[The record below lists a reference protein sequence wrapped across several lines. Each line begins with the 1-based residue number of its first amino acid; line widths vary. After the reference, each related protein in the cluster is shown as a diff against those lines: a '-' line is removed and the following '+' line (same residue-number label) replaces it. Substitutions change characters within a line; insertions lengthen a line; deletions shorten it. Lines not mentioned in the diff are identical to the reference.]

1 VAPQQCFTQRA
12 YSMAALNRSTLRR
25 LQNLPQ
31 IPSVWEGDRRPLS
44 NADSHPMVEED
55 DYPEADGECILWVDG
70 SEGVVRAMDVVGPD
84 AGPEA
89 IVRALLRAMEHP
101 QSPAPA
107 VRPQKIVVKN
117 REIQFYLRGVLQD
130 LGIAIDYV
138 PELPLIDEIF
148 RGMQEVAVNRPPEL
162 PPQYAEVLREKAAQ
176 IWQDAPWQTLSEH
189 QIISIEINQWDVAS
203 LYVSVLGQGRM
214 DYGVLL
220 YRSLESLKRFRQQV
234 VNDESF
240 EDLEQAFLGQDCL
253 FLTFE
258 SAEDI
263 DEDEEEIDLADLPPS
278 EIEPNFGNLH
288 PLEGLRSILYEEE
301 ALTMLVALE
310 AFHRFF
316 RNSRRKFA
324 AETFPNLSSRYRI
337 PVPQSDGET
346 QQVSVKVSTM
356 PDVSD
361 ELLEMLDD
369 DDEDEDDEFEM
380 PLLRDDLVPP
390 NSFLSLGVVPWETVE
405 FLRGNAQFH
414 QGAELDIHAAGD
426 GLPVVMIQTSNP
438 KAKTMIQDLKEAG
451 GVKAICFN
459 PGEDP
464 FQDEQYDLGILQAQ
478 NGELYLFG
486 EFNENDP
493 VHQEA
498 RKKWE
503 RRCQLTKGWCGLI
516 IAKGLMGASRGQP
529 QFKDMI
535 ALFEVRWMSA
545 KDLGLGPLQLM
556 PMF

>member
-1 VAPQQCFTQRA
+1 
-12 YSMAALNRSTLRR
+12 MAALNRSTLRR

-44 NADSHPMVEED
+44 NADSHMIVD
-55 DYPEADGECILWVDG
+55 DDDFLEGGGECILWVDG
-70 SEGVVRAMDVVGPD
+70 SEGVVRAMDMVGPD

-101 QSPAPA
+101 QSPSPA

-148 RGMQEVAVNRPPEL
+148 RGMEEVAVNRPPEL
-162 PPQYAEVLREKAAQ
+162 PPEYADVLMEKAAQ
-176 IWQDAPWQTLSEH
+176 IWHDAPWQTLREH
-189 QIISIEINQWDVAS
+189 QIISIEVNQWDVAS

-220 YRSLESLKRFRQQV
+220 YRSLESLKRFRERV
-234 VNDESF
+234 VNDDSF

-258 SAEDI
+258 SAMEL

-316 RNSRRKFA
+316 RNSRRKLA
-324 AETFPNLSSRYRI
+324 AETFPTLSSRYRI
-337 PVPQSDGET
+337 PVPLADGET

-356 PDVSD
+356 PEVSD
-361 ELLEMLDD
+361 ELWQMLEDD
-369 DDEDEDDEFEM
+369 DDDDDDDEFEM
-380 PLLRDDLVPP
+380 PPLRDDLVPP
-390 NSFLSLGVVPWETVE
+390 NSFLSLGVVPWATVD
-405 FLRGNAQFH
+405 FLRGNAQFY
-414 QGAELDIHAAGD
+414 QGAEVDINPSGD
-426 GLPVVMIQTSNP
+426 GLPVVMIQTSHP
-438 KAKTMIQDLKEAG
+438 KAKTMIQDLKEAE

-464 FQDEQYDLGILQAQ
+464 FQDEQYDLGILQAK
-478 NGELYLFG
+478 NGDLYLFG
-486 EFNENDP
+486 EFNEDDP
-493 VHQEA
+493 VHQAA
-498 RKKWE
+498 RQKWE
-503 RRCQLTKGWCGLI
+503 RRCQSTQGWCGLV

-529 QFKDMI
+529 QLKDMI
-535 ALFEVRWMSA
+535 ALFEVRWVSA
-545 KDLGLGPLQLM
+545 KDLGIGPLQLM
-556 PMF
+556 PTF

>member
-1 VAPQQCFTQRA
+1 
-12 YSMAALNRSTLRR
+12 MAALNRSTLRR
-25 LQNLPQ
+25 LQKLPQ

-44 NADSHPMVEED
+44 NGDSHPMVENES
-55 DYPEADGECILWVDG
+55 EAGGECILWVDG

-89 IVRALLRAMEHP
+89 IVRALLRAIEHP
-101 QSPAPA
+101 QSPTPA
-107 VRPQKIVVKN
+107 ARPQKIVVKN

-148 RGMQEVAVNRPPEL
+148 RGMQEVAVNRPPSL
-162 PPQYAEVLREKAAQ
+162 PPEYAEVLIAKAAQ
-176 IWQDAPWQTLSEH
+176 IWQDSPWEMLAEH
-189 QIISIEINQWDVAS
+189 QIISIEINQWDIAS

-214 DYGVLL
+214 DYGILL
-220 YRSLESLKRFRQQV
+220 YRSLESLKLFRQRV
-234 VNDESF
+234 VNDRSF

-258 SAEDI
+258 SANDI
-263 DEDEEEIDLADLPPS
+263 DDGDDEEEIDLADLPPS
-278 EIEPNFGNLH
+278 QIEPNFGNLH
-288 PLEGLRSILYEEE
+288 PLEGLRSILYDEE
-301 ALTMLVALE
+301 ALTVLVALE

-324 AETFPNLSSRYRI
+324 QDLFPSLSSRYRI
-337 PVPQSDGET
+337 PVPQADGT
-346 QQVSVKVSTM
+346 NQQVSVKVSTM
-356 PDVSD
+356 PEVSD
-361 ELLEMLDD
+361 ELWDMLEEDD
-369 DDEDEDDEFEM
+369 DSGDDGDDEFEM
-380 PLLRDDLVPP
+380 PLLRDDWVPP
-390 NSFLSLGVVPWETVE
+390 NSFLSLGVVPWEAVE
-405 FLRGNAQFH
+405 FLRLNAQFH
-414 QGAELDIHAAGD
+414 QGAEAEIRATGE
-426 GLPVVMIQTSNP
+426 GLPVVLIQTSNP
-438 KAKTMIQDLKEAG
+438 KAKTMIQDLKDAG

-464 FQDEQYDLGILQAQ
+464 FEEEQYDLGILQAL

-486 EFNENDP
+486 EFIETDP
-493 VHQEA
+493 IHQEA

-503 RRCQLTKGWCGLI
+503 RRCQSTKGWCGLI

-535 ALFEVRWMSA
+535 ALFEVRWMSP
-545 KDLGLGPLQLM
+545 KDLGIGPLQLM

>member
-1 VAPQQCFTQRA
+1 
-12 YSMAALNRSTLRR
+12 MAALNRSTLRR

-44 NADSHPMVEED
+44 NADSHMIVD
-55 DYPEADGECILWVDG
+55 DDDFLEGGGECILWVDG
-70 SEGVVRAMDVVGPD
+70 SEGVVRAMDMVGPD

-101 QSPAPA
+101 QSPSPA

-148 RGMQEVAVNRPPEL
+148 RGMEEVAVNRPPEL
-162 PPQYAEVLREKAAQ
+162 PPQYADVLMEKAAQ
-176 IWQDAPWQTLSEH
+176 IWHDAPWQTVREH
-189 QIISIEINQWDVAS
+189 QIISIEVNQWDVAS

-220 YRSLESLKRFRQQV
+220 YRSLESLKRFRERV
-234 VNDESF
+234 VNDDSF

-258 SAEDI
+258 SAMEL

-316 RNSRRKFA
+316 RNSRRKLA

-337 PVPQSDGET
+337 PVPLTDGET

-356 PDVSD
+356 PEVSD
-361 ELLEMLDD
+361 ELWQMLEDD
-369 DDEDEDDEFEM
+369 DDDDEFEM
-380 PLLRDDLVPP
+380 PPLRDDLVPP
-390 NSFLSLGVVPWETVE
+390 NSFLSLGVVPWATVD
-405 FLRGNAQFH
+405 FLRGNAQFY
-414 QGAELDIHAAGD
+414 QGAEVDINPSGD
-426 GLPVVMIQTSNP
+426 GLPVVMIQTSHP
-438 KAKTMIQDLKEAG
+438 KAKTMIQDLKEAE

-464 FQDEQYDLGILQAQ
+464 FQDEQYDLGILQAK
-478 NGELYLFG
+478 NGDLYLFG
-486 EFNENDP
+486 EFNEDDP
-493 VHQEA
+493 VHQAA
-498 RKKWE
+498 RQKWE
-503 RRCQLTKGWCGLI
+503 RRCQSTQGWCGLV

-529 QFKDMI
+529 QLKDMI
-535 ALFEVRWMSA
+535 ALFEVRWVSA
-545 KDLGLGPLQLM
+545 KDLGIGPLQLM
-556 PMF
+556 PTF

>member
-1 VAPQQCFTQRA
+1 
-12 YSMAALNRSTLRR
+12 MAALNRSTLRR

-44 NADSHPMVEED
+44 NADSHMIIED
-55 DYPEADGECILWVDG
+55 DDILEGGGECILWVDG
-70 SEGVVRAMDVVGPD
+70 SEGVVRSMDMVGPD

-101 QSPAPA
+101 QSPSPA

-148 RGMQEVAVNRPPEL
+148 RGMEEVAVNRPPEL
-162 PPQYAEVLREKAAQ
+162 PPQYADVLMEKAAQ
-176 IWQDAPWQTLSEH
+176 IWHDAPWQTLREH

-214 DYGVLL
+214 DYGILL
-220 YRSLESLKRFRQQV
+220 YRSLESLKRFRERV
-234 VNDESF
+234 VNDDSF

-258 SAEDI
+258 SVVEI
-263 DEDEEEIDLADLPPS
+263 DEDDEEEIDLADLDPS

-301 ALTMLVALE
+301 ALPMLVALE
-310 AFHRFF
+310 ALHRFF
-316 RNSRRKFA
+316 RSSRRKLA
-324 AETFPNLSSRYRI
+324 AETFPTLSSRYRI
-337 PVPQSDGET
+337 PVLQPDGET

-361 ELLEMLDD
+361 ELLKMLEDD
-369 DDEDEDDEFEM
+369 DDDDDDDEFEM

-390 NSFLSLGVVPWETVE
+390 NSFLSLGVIPWATVDY
-405 FLRGNAQFH
+405 LRGNAQFH
-414 QGAELDIHAAGD
+414 QGAEVEINPNGD

-438 KAKTMIQDLKEAG
+438 KAKTMIQDLHEAG

-464 FQDEQYDLGILQAQ
+464 FQEEHYDLGILQAQ
-478 NGELYLFG
+478 NGDLYLFG
-486 EFNENDP
+486 EFNEDDP

-498 RKKWE
+498 RQKWE
-503 RRCQLTKGWCGLI
+503 RRCQSTKGWCGLV

-535 ALFEVRWMSA
+535 ALFEVRWVSA
-545 KDLGLGPLQLM
+545 KELGIGPLQLM

>member
-1 VAPQQCFTQRA
+1 
-12 YSMAALNRSTLRR
+12 MAALNRSTLRR

-44 NADSHPMVEED
+44 NADSHMIIED
-55 DYPEADGECILWVDG
+55 DDILEGGGECILWVDG
-70 SEGVVRAMDVVGPD
+70 SEGVVRSMDMVGPD

-101 QSPAPA
+101 QSPSPA

-148 RGMQEVAVNRPPEL
+148 RGMEEVAVNRPPEL
-162 PPQYAEVLREKAAQ
+162 PPQYADVLMEKAAQ
-176 IWQDAPWQTLSEH
+176 IWHDAPWQTLREH

-214 DYGVLL
+214 DYGILL
-220 YRSLESLKRFRQQV
+220 YRSLESLKQFRERV
-234 VNDESF
+234 VNDDSF

-258 SAEDI
+258 SVVEI
-263 DEDEEEIDLADLPPS
+263 DEDDEEEIDLADLDPS

-301 ALTMLVALE
+301 ALPMLVALE
-310 AFHRFF
+310 ALHRFF
-316 RNSRRKFA
+316 RSSRRKLA
-324 AETFPNLSSRYRI
+324 AETFPTLSSRYRI
-337 PVPQSDGET
+337 PVPDSDGET
-346 QQVSVKVSTM
+346 QQISVKVSTM

-361 ELLEMLDD
+361 ELLKMLEDD
-369 DDEDEDDEFEM
+369 DDDDDDDEFEM

-390 NSFLSLGVVPWETVE
+390 NSFLSLGVIPWTTVD

-414 QGAELDIHAAGD
+414 QGAEVEINPNGD

-438 KAKTMIQDLKEAG
+438 KAKTMIQDLHEAG

-464 FQDEQYDLGILQAQ
+464 FQEEQYDLGILQAQ
-478 NGELYLFG
+478 NGDLYLFG
-486 EFNENDP
+486 EFNEDDP

-498 RKKWE
+498 RQKWE
-503 RRCQLTKGWCGLI
+503 RRCQSTKGWCGLV

-535 ALFEVRWMSA
+535 ALFEVRWVSA
-545 KDLGLGPLQLM
+545 KELGIGPLQLM

>member
-1 VAPQQCFTQRA
+1 
-12 YSMAALNRSTLRR
+12 MAALNRSTLRR

-44 NADSHPMVEED
+44 NADSQAMLED
-55 DYPEADGECILWVDG
+55 DDDPEAGGECILWVDG

-84 AGPEA
+84 TGPEA

-162 PPQYAEVLREKAAQ
+162 PPQYAEVLMEKAAQ
-176 IWQDAPWQTLSEH
+176 IWHDAPWQTLSEH

-258 SAEDI
+258 STGDI

-324 AETFPNLSSRYRI
+324 AESFPNLSSRYRI

-361 ELLEMLDD
+361 ELLEMLD

-486 EFNENDP
+486 EFNEDDP

-545 KDLGLGPLQLM
+545 KDLGIGPLQLM

>member
-1 VAPQQCFTQRA
+1 
-12 YSMAALNRSTLRR
+12 
-25 LQNLPQ
+25 
-31 IPSVWEGDRRPLS
+31 
-44 NADSHPMVEED
+44 
-55 DYPEADGECILWVDG
+55 
-70 SEGVVRAMDVVGPD
+70 
-84 AGPEA
+84 
-89 IVRALLRAMEHP
+89 
-101 QSPAPA
+101 
-107 VRPQKIVVKN
+107 
-117 REIQFYLRGVLQD
+117 
-130 LGIAIDYV
+130 
-138 PELPLIDEIF
+138 
-148 RGMQEVAVNRPPEL
+148 
-162 PPQYAEVLREKAAQ
+162 
-176 IWQDAPWQTLSEH
+176 
-189 QIISIEINQWDVAS
+189 
-203 LYVSVLGQGRM
+203 
-214 DYGVLL
+214 LL
-220 YRSLESLKRFRQQV
+220 YRSLESLKRFRERV

-258 SAEDI
+258 SAGDFDED
-263 DEDEEEIDLADLPPS
+263 DEEEIDLADLPPS

-316 RNSRRKFA
+316 RNSRRKLGA
-324 AETFPNLSSRYRI
+324 DTFPTLSSRYRI
-337 PVPQSDGET
+337 PVPQSEGEI
-346 QQVSVKVSTM
+346 QQISVKVSTM
-356 PDVSD
+356 PEVSV

-369 DDEDEDDEFEM
+369 DGDDEDDEFEM

-390 NSFLSLGVVPWETVE
+390 NSFLSLGVVPWPTVE

-414 QGAELDIHAAGD
+414 QSAEVDINADGD

-459 PGEDP
+459 PGEDH
-464 FQDEQYDLGILQAQ
+464 FQNEQYDLGILQAQ

-503 RRCQLTKGWCGLI
+503 RRCQLTNGWCGLV

-535 ALFEVRWMSA
+535 ALFEVRWVSA
-545 KDLGLGPLQLM
+545 KDLGIGPLELM

>member
-1 VAPQQCFTQRA
+1 
-12 YSMAALNRSTLRR
+12 MAALNRSTLRR

-44 NADSHPMVEED
+44 NADSHMIVD
-55 DYPEADGECILWVDG
+55 DDDFLEGGGECILWVDG
-70 SEGVVRAMDVVGPD
+70 SEGVVRAMDMVGPD

-101 QSPAPA
+101 QSPSPA

-148 RGMQEVAVNRPPEL
+148 RGMEEVAVNRPPEL
-162 PPQYAEVLREKAAQ
+162 PPQYADVLMEKAAQ
-176 IWQDAPWQTLSEH
+176 IWHDAPWQTLREH
-189 QIISIEINQWDVAS
+189 QIISIEVNQWDVAS

-220 YRSLESLKRFRQQV
+220 YRSLESLKRFRERV
-234 VNDESF
+234 VNDDSF

-258 SAEDI
+258 SAMEL

-316 RNSRRKFA
+316 RNSRRKLA

-337 PVPQSDGET
+337 PVPLTDGET

-356 PDVSD
+356 PEVSD
-361 ELLEMLDD
+361 ELWQMLEDD
-369 DDEDEDDEFEM
+369 DDDDEFEM
-380 PLLRDDLVPP
+380 PPLRDDLVPP
-390 NSFLSLGVVPWETVE
+390 NSFLSLGVVPWATVD
-405 FLRGNAQFH
+405 FLRGNAQFY
-414 QGAELDIHAAGD
+414 QGAEVDINPSGD
-426 GLPVVMIQTSNP
+426 GLPVVMIQTSHP
-438 KAKTMIQDLKEAG
+438 KAKTMIQDLKEAE

-464 FQDEQYDLGILQAQ
+464 FQDEQYDLGILQAK
-478 NGELYLFG
+478 NGDLYLFG
-486 EFNENDP
+486 EFNEDDP
-493 VHQEA
+493 VHQAA
-498 RKKWE
+498 RQKWE
-503 RRCQLTKGWCGLI
+503 RRCQSTQGWCGLV

-529 QFKDMI
+529 QLKDMI
-535 ALFEVRWMSA
+535 ALFEVRWVSA
-545 KDLGLGPLQLM
+545 KDLGIGPLQLM
-556 PMF
+556 PTF

>member
-1 VAPQQCFTQRA
+1 
-12 YSMAALNRSTLRR
+12 MAALNRSTLRR

-44 NADSHPMVEED
+44 NADSHMIVDED
-55 DYPEADGECILWVDG
+55 DILEGGGECILWVDG
-70 SEGVVRAMDVVGPD
+70 SEGVVRSMDMVGPD

-101 QSPAPA
+101 QSPSPA

-148 RGMQEVAVNRPPEL
+148 RGMEEVAVNRPPEL
-162 PPQYAEVLREKAAQ
+162 PPQYADVLMEKAAQ
-176 IWQDAPWQTLSEH
+176 IWHDAPWQTLREH

-220 YRSLESLKRFRQQV
+220 YRSLESLKRFRERV
-234 VNDESF
+234 VNDDSF

-258 SAEDI
+258 SVAEI
-263 DEDEEEIDLADLPPS
+263 DEDDEDEIDLADLDPS

-301 ALTMLVALE
+301 ALPMLVALE
-310 AFHRFF
+310 ALHRFF
-316 RNSRRKFA
+316 RSSRRKLA
-324 AETFPNLSSRYRI
+324 AETFPTLSSRYRI
-337 PVPQSDGET
+337 PVPQADGET

-356 PDVSD
+356 PEVSD
-361 ELLEMLDD
+361 ELLKMLEDD
-369 DDEDEDDEFEM
+369 DDDDDEFEM
-380 PLLRDDLVPP
+380 PLLRDDLVPQ
-390 NSFLSLGVVPWETVE
+390 NSFLSLGVIPWTTVD

-414 QGAELDIHAAGD
+414 QGAEIAINPDGD

-438 KAKTMIQDLKEAG
+438 KAKTMIQDLHEAG

-464 FQDEQYDLGILQAQ
+464 FQEEQYDLGILQAQ
-478 NGELYLFG
+478 NGDLYLFG
-486 EFNENDP
+486 EFNEDDP

-498 RKKWE
+498 RQKWE
-503 RRCQLTKGWCGLI
+503 RRCQLTKGWCGLV

-535 ALFEVRWMSA
+535 ALFEVRWVSA
-545 KDLGLGPLQLM
+545 KELGIGPLQLM

>member
-1 VAPQQCFTQRA
+1 
-12 YSMAALNRSTLRR
+12 MAALNRSTLRR

-44 NADSHPMVEED
+44 NADSHMILD
-55 DYPEADGECILWVDG
+55 DDDDPEAGGECILWVDG
-70 SEGVVRAMDVVGPD
+70 SEGIVRAMDVVGPD

-101 QSPAPA
+101 QSPAPS

-162 PPQYAEVLREKAAQ
+162 PPQYAEVLMEKAAQ
-176 IWQDAPWQTLSEH
+176 IWHDAPWQTLGEH
-189 QIISIEINQWDVAS
+189 QIISIEINQWDVGS

-220 YRSLESLKRFRQQV
+220 YRSLESLKRFRERV
-234 VNDESF
+234 VNDDSF

-258 SAEDI
+258 SVADI
-263 DEDEEEIDLADLPPS
+263 DEDDEDEIDLADLEPS

-316 RNSRRKFA
+316 RNSRRKFVG
-324 AETFPNLSSRYRI
+324 EEFPAISSRYRI
-337 PVPQSDGET
+337 AIPESDSSEI

-361 ELLEMLDD
+361 ELLQMLED
-369 DDEDEDDEFEM
+369 DEDDEFEM

-414 QGAELDIHAAGD
+414 QGAEIDINTAGRRF
-426 GLPVVMIQTSNP
+426 
-438 KAKTMIQDLKEAG
+438 AG
-451 GVKAICFN
+451 GDDPNFQSEGKNYDSGFERSWR
-459 PGEDP
+459 GE
-464 FQDEQYDLGILQAQ
+464 G
-478 NGELYLFG
+478 NLF
-486 EFNENDP
+486 
-493 VHQEA
+493 
-498 RKKWE
+498 
-503 RRCQLTKGWCGLI
+503 
-516 IAKGLMGASRGQP
+516 
-529 QFKDMI
+529 
-535 ALFEVRWMSA
+535 
-545 KDLGLGPLQLM
+545 
-556 PMF
+556 

>member
-1 VAPQQCFTQRA
+1 
-12 YSMAALNRSTLRR
+12 MAALNRSTLRR

-44 NADSHPMVEED
+44 NADSHMIVD
-55 DYPEADGECILWVDG
+55 DDDFLEGGGECILWVDG
-70 SEGVVRAMDVVGPD
+70 SEGVVRAMDMVGPD

-101 QSPAPA
+101 QSPSPA

-148 RGMQEVAVNRPPEL
+148 RGMEEVAVNRPPEL
-162 PPQYAEVLREKAAQ
+162 PPEYADVLMEKAAQ
-176 IWQDAPWQTLSEH
+176 IWHDAPWQTLREH
-189 QIISIEINQWDVAS
+189 QIISIEVNQWDVAS

-220 YRSLESLKRFRQQV
+220 YRSLESLKRFRERV
-234 VNDESF
+234 VNDDSF

-258 SAEDI
+258 SAMEL

-316 RNSRRKFA
+316 RNSRRKLA
-324 AETFPNLSSRYRI
+324 AETFPTLSSRYRI
-337 PVPQSDGET
+337 PVPLADGET

-356 PDVSD
+356 PEVSD
-361 ELLEMLDD
+361 ELWQMLEDD
-369 DDEDEDDEFEM
+369 DDDDDDEFEM
-380 PLLRDDLVPP
+380 PPLRDDLVPP
-390 NSFLSLGVVPWETVE
+390 NSFLSLGVVPWATVD
-405 FLRGNAQFH
+405 FLRGNAQFY
-414 QGAELDIHAAGD
+414 QGAEVDINPSGD
-426 GLPVVMIQTSNP
+426 GLPVVMIQTSHP
-438 KAKTMIQDLKEAG
+438 KAKTMIQDLKEAE

-464 FQDEQYDLGILQAQ
+464 FQDEQYDLGILQAK
-478 NGELYLFG
+478 NGDLYLFG
-486 EFNENDP
+486 EFNEDDP
-493 VHQEA
+493 VHQAA
-498 RKKWE
+498 RQKWE
-503 RRCQLTKGWCGLI
+503 RRCQSTQGWCGLV

-529 QFKDMI
+529 QLKDMI
-535 ALFEVRWMSA
+535 ALFEVRWVSA
-545 KDLGLGPLQLM
+545 KDLGIGPLQLM
-556 PMF
+556 PTF

>member
-1 VAPQQCFTQRA
+1 
-12 YSMAALNRSTLRR
+12 MAALNRSTLRR

-44 NADSHPMVEED
+44 NADSHMIVDEED
-55 DYPEADGECILWVDG
+55 ILEGGGECILWVDG
-70 SEGVVRAMDVVGPD
+70 SEGVVRSMDMVGPD

-101 QSPAPA
+101 QSPSPA

-148 RGMQEVAVNRPPEL
+148 RGMEEVAVNRPPEL
-162 PPQYAEVLREKAAQ
+162 PPQYADVLMEKAAQ
-176 IWQDAPWQTLSEH
+176 IWHDAPWQTLREH

-220 YRSLESLKRFRQQV
+220 YRSLESLKRFRERV
-234 VNDESF
+234 VNDDSF

-258 SAEDI
+258 SVVEI
-263 DEDEEEIDLADLPPS
+263 DEDDEEEIDLADLDPS

-301 ALTMLVALE
+301 ALPMLVALE
-310 AFHRFF
+310 ALHRFF
-316 RNSRRKFA
+316 RSSRRKLA
-324 AETFPNLSSRYRI
+324 AETFPTLSSRYRI
-337 PVPQSDGET
+337 PVPQADGET

-361 ELLEMLDD
+361 ELLKMLEDD
-369 DDEDEDDEFEM
+369 DDDDDEFEM
-380 PLLRDDLVPP
+380 PLLRDDLVPQ
-390 NSFLSLGVVPWETVE
+390 NSFLSLGVIPWATVD

-414 QGAELDIHAAGD
+414 QGAEIAINADGD

-438 KAKTMIQDLKEAG
+438 KAKTMIQDLHEAG

-459 PGEDP
+459 PGEDQ
-464 FQDEQYDLGILQAQ
+464 FQEEQYDLGILQAQ
-478 NGELYLFG
+478 NGDLYLFG
-486 EFNENDP
+486 EFNEDDP

-498 RKKWE
+498 RQKWE
-503 RRCQLTKGWCGLI
+503 RRCQLTKGWCGLV

-535 ALFEVRWMSA
+535 ALFEVRWVSA
-545 KDLGLGPLQLM
+545 KELGIGPLQLM

>member
-1 VAPQQCFTQRA
+1 
-12 YSMAALNRSTLRR
+12 MAALNRSTLRR

-44 NADSHPMVEED
+44 NADSHTIVD
-55 DYPEADGECILWVDG
+55 DDDFLEGGGECILWVDG
-70 SEGVVRAMDVVGPD
+70 SEGVVRAMDMVGPD

-101 QSPAPA
+101 QSPSPA

-148 RGMQEVAVNRPPEL
+148 RGMEEVAVNRPPEL
-162 PPQYAEVLREKAAQ
+162 PPEYADVLMEKAAQ
-176 IWQDAPWQTLSEH
+176 IWHDAPWQTLREH
-189 QIISIEINQWDVAS
+189 QIISIEVNQWDVAS

-220 YRSLESLKRFRQQV
+220 YRSLESLKRFRERV
-234 VNDESF
+234 VNDDSF

-258 SAEDI
+258 SAMEL

-316 RNSRRKFA
+316 RNSRRKLA
-324 AETFPNLSSRYRI
+324 AETFPTLSSRYRI
-337 PVPQSDGET
+337 PVPLADGET

-356 PDVSD
+356 PEVSE
-361 ELLEMLDD
+361 ELWQMLEDD
-369 DDEDEDDEFEM
+369 DDDDDEFEM
-380 PLLRDDLVPP
+380 PPLRDDLVPP
-390 NSFLSLGVVPWETVE
+390 NSFLSLGVVPWATVD
-405 FLRGNAQFH
+405 FLRGNAQFY
-414 QGAELDIHAAGD
+414 QGAEVDINPSGD
-426 GLPVVMIQTSNP
+426 GLPVVMIQTSHP
-438 KAKTMIQDLKEAG
+438 KAKTMIQDLKEAE

-464 FQDEQYDLGILQAQ
+464 FQDEQYDLGILQAK
-478 NGELYLFG
+478 NGDLYLFG
-486 EFNENDP
+486 EFNEDDP
-493 VHQEA
+493 VHQAA
-498 RKKWE
+498 RQKWE
-503 RRCQLTKGWCGLI
+503 RRCQSTQGWCGLV

-529 QFKDMI
+529 QLKDMI
-535 ALFEVRWMSA
+535 ALFEVRWVSA
-545 KDLGLGPLQLM
+545 KDLGIGPLQLM
-556 PMF
+556 PTF

>member
-1 VAPQQCFTQRA
+1 
-12 YSMAALNRSTLRR
+12 MAALNRSTLRR

-44 NADSHPMVEED
+44 NADSQAMLED
-55 DYPEADGECILWVDG
+55 DDDPEAGGECILWVDG

-84 AGPEA
+84 TGPEA

-162 PPQYAEVLREKAAQ
+162 PPQYAEVLMEKAAQ
-176 IWQDAPWQTLSEH
+176 IWHDAPWQTLSEH

-234 VNDESF
+234 VNDDSF

-258 SAEDI
+258 SAGDI

-324 AETFPNLSSRYRI
+324 AQTFPNLSSRYRI

-369 DDEDEDDEFEM
+369 DEDEDDEFEM

-390 NSFLSLGVVPWETVE
+390 NSFLSLGVVPWETID

-414 QGAELDIHAAGD
+414 QGAELDIHHAGD

-486 EFNENDP
+486 EFNESDP

-545 KDLGLGPLQLM
+545 KDLGIGPLQLM

>member
-1 VAPQQCFTQRA
+1 
-12 YSMAALNRSTLRR
+12 MAALNRSTLRR

-130 LGIAIDYV
+130 LGISIDYV

-176 IWQDAPWQTLSEH
+176 IWHDAPWQTLSEH

-258 SAEDI
+258 SADDI

-316 RNSRRKFA
+316 RNNRRKFA

-337 PVPQSDGET
+337 PVPSSDGEI

-369 DDEDEDDEFEM
+369 DEDDEFEM

-486 EFNENDP
+486 EFNEDDP

-545 KDLGLGPLQLM
+545 KDLGIGPLQLM